1 MIQPPAGNR
10 AARLLANRFAG
21 WILNVRC
28 DILQA
33 LSNYCRSVIVERR
46 KSERLEKA
54 GWRIGSASE
63 FLGLTEEETRYIE
76 LKLALSQAVRTRRQ
90 EAGLSQEDLARRLGS
105 SQSRVSKIESAD
117 ATVSLDLLV
126 RSLLTV
132 GASREDIADA
142 IVERELLTG

>member
-1 MIQPPAGNR
+1 M
-10 AARLLANRFAG
+10 
-21 WILNVRC
+21 
-28 DILQA
+28 
-33 LSNYCRSVIVERR
+33 ERR
-46 KSERLEKA
+46 KRERLEKA

-63 FLGLTEEETRYIE
+63 FLDLTEEETRYIE
-76 LKLALSQAVRTRRQ
+76 LKLALSQAVRARRQ

-142 IVERELLTG
+142 IAEPGHRTVVTGG